1 MFCLQIMNHLID
13 GHLLFEPQHADS
25 LHLVE
30 DWVMVPINFVPPV
43 DIAEHEEVLEPRAQL
58 LPLVCTG
65 MGSE

>member
-30 DWVMVPINFVPPV
+30 YWIVVPVNFVSSI
-43 DIAEHEEVLEPRAQL
+43 DIAEDKEVLEP
-58 LPLVCTG
+58 
-65 MGSE
+65 